1 MKTATS
7 LPNLRSLRGSSIV
20 DCLFLLAAVLLGGA
34 MGSAQTAPVVSHPA
48 TRVAGGHRQVGT
60 APAHH
65 GEEEKS
71 ETKADDASH
80 QGIKVHGHWKID
92 IQNADG
98 SLASTHEFENS
109 LNDYGSLFVY
119 LLASKATSGEAD
131 IQLYSAYDAYG
142 NPVPICGT
150 QASCRIT
157 ESSTG
162 YWATIGGYCTSNPQ
176 TCAYNL
182 NVTPQVKVD
191 PTTGPYAA
199 NIVLSG
205 NIVASHNATITDV
218 FTLFAAC
225 SNYPSTG
232 LATMTPA
239 QCHSGTV
246 PAGTS
251 VNTLPGIAEDA
262 GLTRAS
268 FLSISVL
275 SGQTIQVTVTLS
287 FS

>member
-1 MKTATS
+1 MKTAH
-7 LPNLRSLRGSSIV
+7 LPSKLRFLRRG
-20 DCLFLLAAVLLGGA
+20 DLHGFMAVALTALLGTVIA
-34 MGSAQTAPVVSHPA
+34 SAQTALSASHPA
-48 TRVAGGHRQVGT
+48 PPVAGVQRQAATV
-60 APAHH
+60 PVHH

-71 ETKADDASH
+71 EAKPDDASQ

-92 IQNADG
+92 IKNPDG

-131 IQLYSAYDAYG
+131 IELYSASDAYG

-162 YWATIGGYCTSNPQ
+162 HWATIGGYCTSNPQ

-182 NVTPQVKVD
+182 NVTPQVGVD
-191 PTTGPYAA
+191 PITGPYFA

-205 NIVASHNATITDV
+205 NIVASHNATISDV
-218 FTLFAAC
+218 LTLFAAC

-251 VNTLPGIAEDA
+251 VDTLPGIAEDA

-275 SGQTIQVTVTLS
+275 SGQTIQVTVTLT